1 MKMTDS
7 NKSLSEND
15 FHAMSIPIDSAILMC
30 DNERELLKL
39 ACVML
44 QRAVEIFE
52 THLGV
57 DGRNFVQSN
66 QVSQRPPVRDTHIYI
81 SFSFSIYISINKWTL
96 DLSFLLY
103 FSLSLFLGS

>member
-1 MKMTDS
+1 MLNVLVLMKMADS

-15 FHAMSIPIDSAILMC
+15 FHALSIPIDSAILMC

-57 DGRNFVQSN
+57 DGRKQMF
-66 QVSQRPPVRDTHIYI
+66 
-81 SFSFSIYISINKWTL
+81 K
-96 DLSFLLY
+96 DLV
-103 FSLSLFLGS
+103 